1 MLVLVPQVAGAQFK
15 QKEKVDPGGSNK
27 VVDRTDR
34 TVDLAGRAAQ
44 GSQGAQTGTRGDG
57 NQGAQTGT
65 RGDGSQGAQTGNRS
79 EGSLGTP
86 SSPNKEGSQGTQ
98 TGILNSGS
106 LMGESSPAGEEALV
120 LTLEDALKIALSEN
134 VSVKVADKEVERVKY
149 ARKGSYASLFPQ
161 IDGSASYQ
169 RTIKKQVMYM
179 DFDMGSL
186 TGMAAGG
193 ESQTANA
200 EAAAGSG
207 SGSGSGS
214 AAGNG
219 SGTGTTPGSTASG
232 SGQGSKGRTAGGGI
246 EVGRWNTFS
255 TGVSASLPLVNAQLW
270 KSLEVAGQ
278 DVELAVEKAR
288 SSRLSMVTQVKQAF
302 YGVLLAKEALK
313 VYQEVYD
320 NALESFTQTERRY
333 QVQKASELDYNRAKA
348 TVQNAIPQVYE
359 SANQVALAL
368 WQLKAILGMDLDRE
382 IDVAGALPDWADE
395 MFYDIHRHDD
405 VSLED
410 NSTMRQLAIQAEELA
425 NAVKMQQYASL
436 PSLALS
442 FNYSINA
449 MTNDF
454 NFSEYRWSPY
464 SFVGLSLQVPIF
476 AGGRRY
482 HAVKQA
488 QVQRDEL
495 RMQLR
500 DTERQLKI
508 AVGRYLSQMETK
520 MKSYQAAQVAEETA
534 RKAYEIAAKSYQV
547 GRSTITDLNSA
558 QLSLTQAQLAV
569 SQAIYEFVLA
579 KANLEETLGYD
590 FTE

>member
-1 MLVLVPQVAGAQFK
+1 MKVIFPIVSVVLALVPVGAGAQY
-15 QKEKVDPGGSNK
+15 KEKEMVDPGGSNK
-27 VVDRTDR
+27 VVDRTER
-34 TVDLAGRAAQ
+34 TVGLAGEA
-44 GSQGAQTGTRGDG
+44 GSQT
-57 NQGAQTGT
+57 
-65 RGDGSQGAQTGNRS
+65 
-79 EGSLGTP
+79 
-86 SSPNKEGSQGTQ
+86 
-98 TGILNSGS
+98 
-106 LMGESSPAGEEALV
+106 LV

-134 VSVKVADKEVERVKY
+134 VAVKVADKEVERAQY
-149 ARKGSYASLFPQ
+149 ARKGTYASLFPQ

-169 RTIKKQVMYM
+169 RTIKKQVVYM

-193 ESQTANA
+193 ETQTANA
-200 EAAAGSG
+200 EAAAGNGSASGTSG
-207 SGSGSGS
+207 S
-214 AAGNG
+214 
-219 SGTGTTPGSTASG
+219 ASG
-232 SGQGSKGRTAGGGI
+232 SGQGSSKGRTAGGGI

-302 YGVLLAKEALK
+302 FGVLLAKEALK

-333 QVQKASELDYNRAKA
+333 QVQKASELDYNRAKS

-368 WQLKAILGMDLDRE
+368 WQLKAVLGMDLDTE

-425 NAVKMQQYASL
+425 NAVKMQKYASL
-436 PSLALS
+436 PSLALT

-488 QVQRDEL
+488 IVQQDEL
-495 RMQLR
+495 RMQR
-500 DTERQLKI
+500 EDTGRQLKI

-534 RKAYEIAAKSYQV
+534 RKAYGIAAKSYQV

-558 QLSLTQAQLAV
+558 QLALTQAQLAV
-569 SQAIYEFVLA
+569 SQAIYEFVVA
-579 KANLEETLGYD
+579 KASLEETLGYD

>member
-1 MLVLVPQVAGAQFK
+1 M
-15 QKEKVDPGGSNK
+15 VDPGGSNK

-34 TVDLAGRAAQ
+34 TAVLAGEA
-44 GSQGAQTGTRGDG
+44 GSET
-57 NQGAQTGT
+57 
-65 RGDGSQGAQTGNRS
+65 
-79 EGSLGTP
+79 
-86 SSPNKEGSQGTQ
+86 
-98 TGILNSGS
+98 
-106 LMGESSPAGEEALV
+106 LV

-149 ARKGSYASLFPQ
+149 ARKGTYASLFPQ

-193 ESQTANA
+193 ETQTANA
-200 EAAAGSG
+200 EAAAGNGTASGTSG
-207 SGSGSGS
+207 S
-214 AAGNG
+214 
-219 SGTGTTPGSTASG
+219 ASG
-232 SGQGSKGRTAGGGI
+232 SGQGSSKGRTAGGGI

-302 YGVLLAKEALK
+302 FGVLLAKEALK

-320 NALESFTQTERRY
+320 NALESFTQTERRF
-333 QVQKASELDYNRAKA
+333 QVQKASELDYNRAKS

-368 WQLKAILGMDLDRE
+368 WQLKAVLGMDLDTE

-425 NAVKMQQYASL
+425 NAVKMQKYASL
-436 PSLALS
+436 PSLALT

-488 QVQRDEL
+488 IVQQDEL
-495 RMQLR
+495 RMQR
-500 DTERQLKI
+500 EDTGRQLKI

-534 RKAYEIAAKSYQV
+534 RKAYGIAAKSYQV

-558 QLSLTQAQLAV
+558 QLALTQAQLAV
-569 SQAIYEFVLA
+569 SQAIYEFVVA
-579 KANLEETLGYD
+579 KASLEETLGYD

>member
-1 MLVLVPQVAGAQFK
+1 M
-15 QKEKVDPGGSNK
+15 VDPGGSNK

-34 TVDLAGRAAQ
+34 TAVLAGEA
-44 GSQGAQTGTRGDG
+44 GSET
-57 NQGAQTGT
+57 
-65 RGDGSQGAQTGNRS
+65 
-79 EGSLGTP
+79 
-86 SSPNKEGSQGTQ
+86 
-98 TGILNSGS
+98 
-106 LMGESSPAGEEALV
+106 LV
-120 LTLEDALKIALSEN
+120 LMLEDALKIALSEN

-149 ARKGSYASLFPQ
+149 ARKGTYASLFPQ

-193 ESQTANA
+193 ETQTANA
-200 EAAAGSG
+200 EAAAGNGTASGTSG
-207 SGSGSGS
+207 S
-214 AAGNG
+214 
-219 SGTGTTPGSTASG
+219 ASG
-232 SGQGSKGRTAGGGI
+232 SGQGSSKGRTAGGGI

-302 YGVLLAKEALK
+302 FGVLLAKEALK

-333 QVQKASELDYNRAKA
+333 QVQKASELDYNRAKS

-368 WQLKAILGMDLDRE
+368 WQLKAVLGMDLDTE

-425 NAVKMQQYASL
+425 NAVKMQKYASL
-436 PSLALS
+436 PSLALT

-488 QVQRDEL
+488 IVQQDEL
-495 RMQLR
+495 RMQR
-500 DTERQLKI
+500 EDTGRQLKI

-534 RKAYEIAAKSYQV
+534 RKAYGIAAKSYQV

-558 QLSLTQAQLAV
+558 QLALTQAQLAV
-569 SQAIYEFVLA
+569 SQAIYEFVVA
-579 KANLEETLGYD
+579 KASLEETLGYD

>member
-1 MLVLVPQVAGAQFK
+1 MGKYISIVTAMLLLVAQFAGAQFMPK
-15 QKEKVDPGGSNK
+15 DKVDPGGSGK
-27 VVDRTDR
+27 VTDRTDR
-34 TVDLAGRAAQ
+34 TLDPAARPDKAD
-44 GSQGAQTGTRGDG
+44 SAT
-57 NQGAQTGT
+57 
-65 RGDGSQGAQTGNRS
+65 
-79 EGSLGTP
+79 
-86 SSPNKEGSQGTQ
+86 
-98 TGILNSGS
+98 
-106 LMGESSPAGEEALV
+106 LV

-134 VSVKVADKEVERVKY
+134 VSVKVADKEVERVRY

-186 TGMAAGG
+186 SGMAEGG
-193 ESQTANA
+193 EEQTA
-200 EAAAGSG
+200 AALAME
-207 SGSGSGS
+207 
-214 AAGNG
+214 
-219 SGTGTTPGSTASG
+219 
-232 SGQGSKGRTAGGGI
+232 GQGSGPVTRASAPGGGGRTPGGGI

-255 TGVSASLPLVNAQLW
+255 TGLSASLPLVNAQVW
-270 KSLEVAGQ
+270 QSLKIAGE

-288 SSRLSMVTQVKQAF
+288 SSRLGMVTQVKQAF
-302 YGVLLAKEALK
+302 YAVLLAKEALL
-313 VYQEVYD
+313 VYREVYD

-333 QVQKASELDYNRAKA
+333 NVQKASELDYIRAKA
-348 TVQNAIPQVYE
+348 SVQNAIPQVYE
-359 SANQVALAL
+359 SANQVAIAL
-368 WQLKAILGMDLDRE
+368 WQLKAVLGMDLDAE
-382 IDVAGALPDWADE
+382 IDVAGSLQDWAGQ
-395 MFYDIHRHDD
+395 MFYDIHSHDGAT
-405 VSLED
+405 LED
-410 NSTMRQLAIQAEELA
+410 NSTMRQLAIQADELA
-425 NAVKMQQYASL
+425 DAVRMQKYAAL
-436 PSLALS
+436 PTLALA

-495 RMQLR
+495 QMQLR

-508 AVGRYLSQMETK
+508 ALRQYLSQMETK
-520 MKSYQAAQVAEETA
+520 MMSYQSAQVAEQTA
-534 RKAYEIAAKSYQV
+534 RKAYDIAFKSYQV

-569 SQAIYEFVLA
+569 SQAIYEFVIA
-579 KANLEETLGYD
+579 KAHLEETLGYD
-590 FTE
+590 FGSAGM

>member
-1 MLVLVPQVAGAQFK
+1 MKVLFPIVSVVLALVPLGAGAQY
-15 QKEKVDPGGSNK
+15 KEKEMVDPGGSNR

-34 TVDLAGRAAQ
+34 TAVLAGEA
-44 GSQGAQTGTRGDG
+44 GSET
-57 NQGAQTGT
+57 
-65 RGDGSQGAQTGNRS
+65 
-79 EGSLGTP
+79 
-86 SSPNKEGSQGTQ
+86 
-98 TGILNSGS
+98 
-106 LMGESSPAGEEALV
+106 LV

-134 VSVKVADKEVERVKY
+134 VSVKVADKEVERARY
-149 ARKGSYASLFPQ
+149 ARKGTYASLFPQ

-179 DFDMGSL
+179 DFDMGNL

-193 ESQTANA
+193 ETQTANA
-200 EAAAGSG
+200 EAAAG
-207 SGSGSGS
+207 
-214 AAGNG
+214 N
-219 SGTGTTPGSTASG
+219 GTGTASGTSGSASG
-232 SGQGSKGRTAGGGI
+232 SGQGSSKGRTAGGGI

-302 YGVLLAKEALK
+302 FGVLLAKEALK

-333 QVQKASELDYNRAKA
+333 QVQKASELDYNRAKS

-368 WQLKAILGMDLDRE
+368 WQLKAVLGMDLDTE

-425 NAVKMQQYASL
+425 NAVKMQKYASL
-436 PSLALS
+436 PSLALT

-488 QVQRDEL
+488 KVQQDEL
-495 RMQLR
+495 RMQR
-500 DTERQLKI
+500 EDTGRQLKI

-534 RKAYEIAAKSYQV
+534 RKAYGIAAKSYQV

-558 QLSLTQAQLAV
+558 QLALTQSQLAV
-569 SQAIYEFVLA
+569 SQAIYEFVVA
-579 KANLEETLGYD
+579 KASLEETLGYD

>member
-1 MLVLVPQVAGAQFK
+1 MKVIFPIVSVVLALVPVGAGAQY
-15 QKEKVDPGGSNK
+15 KEKEMVDPGGSNK
-27 VVDRTDR
+27 VVDRTER
-34 TVDLAGRAAQ
+34 TVGLAGEA
-44 GSQGAQTGTRGDG
+44 GSQT
-57 NQGAQTGT
+57 
-65 RGDGSQGAQTGNRS
+65 
-79 EGSLGTP
+79 
-86 SSPNKEGSQGTQ
+86 
-98 TGILNSGS
+98 
-106 LMGESSPAGEEALV
+106 LV

-134 VSVKVADKEVERVKY
+134 VAVKVADKEVERAQY
-149 ARKGSYASLFPQ
+149 ARKGTYASLFPQ

-186 TGMAAGG
+186 SGMAEGG
-193 ESQTANA
+193 EEQTA
-200 EAAAGSG
+200 AALAALDEPLTRASQSSG
-207 SGSGSGS
+207 R
-214 AAGNG
+214 
-219 SGTGTTPGSTASG
+219 
-232 SGQGSKGRTAGGGI
+232 GRTAGGGI

-255 TGVSASLPLVNAQLW
+255 TGVSAALPLVNAQLW

-302 YGVLLAKEALK
+302 FGVLLAKEALK

-333 QVQKASELDYNRAKA
+333 QVQKASELDYNRAKS

-368 WQLKAILGMDLDRE
+368 WQLKAVLGMDLDTE

-425 NAVKMQQYASL
+425 NAVKMQKYASL
-436 PSLALS
+436 PSLALT

-488 QVQRDEL
+488 IVQQDEL
-495 RMQLR
+495 RMQR
-500 DTERQLKI
+500 EDTGRQLKI

-534 RKAYEIAAKSYQV
+534 RKAYGIAAKSYQV

-558 QLSLTQAQLAV
+558 QLALTQAQLAV
-569 SQAIYEFVLA
+569 SQAIYEFVVA
-579 KANLEETLGYD
+579 KASLEETLGYD

>member
-1 MLVLVPQVAGAQFK
+1 MGIYWIDNQYFMKKYLPIVLSALCLVPGGARAQVIPK
-15 QKEKVDPGGSNK
+15 DKVDPGGSNK
-27 VVDRTDR
+27 IVDRTDR
-34 TVDLAGRAAQ
+34 ALDLQARKAADLDARKADREQ
-44 GSQGAQTGTRGDG
+44 APT
-57 NQGAQTGT
+57 
-65 RGDGSQGAQTGNRS
+65 
-79 EGSLGTP
+79 
-86 SSPNKEGSQGTQ
+86 
-98 TGILNSGS
+98 
-106 LMGESSPAGEEALV
+106 LV

-134 VSVKVADKEVERVKY
+134 VSVKVADKEVERAEY
-149 ARKGSYASLFPQ
+149 ARKGTYASLFPQ

-186 TGMAAGG
+186 SGMAEGG
-193 ESQTANA
+193 EEQTA
-200 EAAAGSG
+200 
-207 SGSGSGS
+207 S
-214 AAGNG
+214 AM
-219 SGTGTTPGSTASG
+219 ASG
-232 SGQGSKGRTAGGGI
+232 RTSGGGI

-255 TGVSASLPLVNAQLW
+255 TGVSASLPLVSAQLW

-288 SSRLSMVTQVKQAF
+288 SSRLAMVTQVKQAF

-320 NALESFTQTERRY
+320 NALESFTQTERRFN
-333 QVQKASELDYNRAKA
+333 VQKASELDYNRAKS

-368 WQLKAILGMDLDRE
+368 WQLKAVLGMDLDTE

-395 MFYDIHRHDD
+395 MFYDIHSHDD

-410 NSTMRQLAIQAEELA
+410 NTTMRQLAIQAEELA
-425 NAVKMQQYASL
+425 NAVKMQRYASL
-436 PSLALS
+436 PTLALS
-442 FNYSINA
+442 FSYSINA

-464 SFVGLSLQVPIF
+464 SFVGLCLLVPIF

-488 QVQRDEL
+488 QVQRDDL
-495 RMQLR
+495 RMQLN

-508 AVGRYLSQMETK
+508 AIRQYLSQMETG
-520 MKSYQAAQVAEETA
+520 MKSYQAACVAEETA
-534 RKAYEIAAKSYQV
+534 RKAYGIAAKSYQV
-547 GRSTITDLNSA
+547 GRSTITDLSSA
-558 QLSLTQAQLAV
+558 QLALTQAQLSV
-569 SQAIYEFVLA
+569 SQAIYGFVIA
-579 KANLEETLGYD
+579 KANLEEVLGCD

>member
-1 MLVLVPQVAGAQFK
+1 MKVLFPIVSVVLALVPLGAGAQY
-15 QKEKVDPGGSNK
+15 KEKEMVDPGGSNR

-34 TVDLAGRAAQ
+34 TAVLAGEA
-44 GSQGAQTGTRGDG
+44 GSET
-57 NQGAQTGT
+57 
-65 RGDGSQGAQTGNRS
+65 
-79 EGSLGTP
+79 
-86 SSPNKEGSQGTQ
+86 
-98 TGILNSGS
+98 
-106 LMGESSPAGEEALV
+106 LV

-149 ARKGSYASLFPQ
+149 ARKGTYASLFPQ

-193 ESQTANA
+193 ETQTANA
-200 EAAAGSG
+200 EAAAGNGTASGTSG
-207 SGSGSGS
+207 S
-214 AAGNG
+214 
-219 SGTGTTPGSTASG
+219 ASG
-232 SGQGSKGRTAGGGI
+232 SGQGSSKGRTAGGGI

-302 YGVLLAKEALK
+302 FGVLLAKEALK

-320 NALESFTQTERRY
+320 NALESFTQTERRF
-333 QVQKASELDYNRAKA
+333 QVQKASELDYNRAKS

-368 WQLKAILGMDLDRE
+368 WQLKAVLGMDLDTE

-425 NAVKMQQYASL
+425 NAVKMQKYASL
-436 PSLALS
+436 PSLALT

-488 QVQRDEL
+488 IVQQDEL
-495 RMQLR
+495 RMQR
-500 DTERQLKI
+500 EDTGRQLKI

-534 RKAYEIAAKSYQV
+534 RKAYGIAAKSYQV

-558 QLSLTQAQLAV
+558 QLALTQAQLAV
-569 SQAIYEFVLA
+569 SQAIYEFVVA
-579 KANLEETLGYD
+579 KASLEETLVYD

>member
-1 MLVLVPQVAGAQFK
+1 MKVLFPIVSVVLALVPLGAGAQY
-15 QKEKVDPGGSNK
+15 KEKEMVDPGGSNK

-34 TVDLAGRAAQ
+34 TAVLAG
-44 GSQGAQTGTRGDG
+44 
-57 NQGAQTGT
+57 
-65 RGDGSQGAQTGNRS
+65 
-79 EGSLGTP
+79 E
-86 SSPNKEGSQGTQ
+86 
-98 TGILNSGS
+98 
-106 LMGESSPAGEEALV
+106 AGVETLV

-149 ARKGSYASLFPQ
+149 ARKGTYASLFPQ

-179 DFDMGSL
+179 DFDMGNL

-193 ESQTANA
+193 ETQTANA
-200 EAAAGSG
+200 EAAAG
-207 SGSGSGS
+207 
-214 AAGNG
+214 N
-219 SGTGTTPGSTASG
+219 GTGTASGTSGSASG
-232 SGQGSKGRTAGGGI
+232 SGQGSSKGRTAGGGI

-302 YGVLLAKEALK
+302 FGVLLAKEALK

-333 QVQKASELDYNRAKA
+333 QVQKASELDYNRAKS

-368 WQLKAILGMDLDRE
+368 WQLKAVLGMDLDTE

-425 NAVKMQQYASL
+425 NAVKMQKYASL
-436 PSLALS
+436 PSLALT

-488 QVQRDEL
+488 KVQQDEL
-495 RMQLR
+495 RMQR
-500 DTERQLKI
+500 EDTGRQLKI

-534 RKAYEIAAKSYQV
+534 RKAYGIAAKSYQV

-558 QLSLTQAQLAV
+558 QLTLTQAQLAV
-569 SQAIYEFVLA
+569 SQAIYEFVVA
-579 KANLEETLGYD
+579 KASLEETLGYD

>member
-1 MLVLVPQVAGAQFK
+1 MKVLFPIVSVVLALVPLGAGAQY
-15 QKEKVDPGGSNK
+15 KEKETVDPGGSNK

-34 TVDLAGRAAQ
+34 TAVLAGEA
-44 GSQGAQTGTRGDG
+44 GSET
-57 NQGAQTGT
+57 
-65 RGDGSQGAQTGNRS
+65 
-79 EGSLGTP
+79 
-86 SSPNKEGSQGTQ
+86 
-98 TGILNSGS
+98 
-106 LMGESSPAGEEALV
+106 LV

-149 ARKGSYASLFPQ
+149 ARKGTYASLFPQ

-179 DFDMGSL
+179 DFDMGNL

-193 ESQTANA
+193 ETQTANA
-200 EAAAGSG
+200 EAAAG
-207 SGSGSGS
+207 
-214 AAGNG
+214 N
-219 SGTGTTPGSTASG
+219 GTGTASGTSGSASG
-232 SGQGSKGRTAGGGI
+232 SGQGSSKGRTAGGGI

-302 YGVLLAKEALK
+302 FGVLLAKEALK
-313 VYQEVYD
+313 VYREVYD

-333 QVQKASELDYNRAKA
+333 QVQKASELDYNRAKS

-368 WQLKAILGMDLDRE
+368 WQLKAVLGMDLDTE

-425 NAVKMQQYASL
+425 NAVKMQKYASL
-436 PSLALS
+436 PSLALT

-488 QVQRDEL
+488 IVQQDEL
-495 RMQLR
+495 RMQR
-500 DTERQLKI
+500 EDTGRQLKI

-534 RKAYEIAAKSYQV
+534 RKAYGIAAKSYQV

-558 QLSLTQAQLAV
+558 QLALTQAQLAV
-569 SQAIYEFVLA
+569 SQAIYEFVVA
-579 KANLEETLGYD
+579 KASLAETLGYD

>member
-1 MLVLVPQVAGAQFK
+1 M
-15 QKEKVDPGGSNK
+15 VDPGGSNK

-34 TVDLAGRAAQ
+34 TAVLAGEA
-44 GSQGAQTGTRGDG
+44 GSET
-57 NQGAQTGT
+57 
-65 RGDGSQGAQTGNRS
+65 
-79 EGSLGTP
+79 
-86 SSPNKEGSQGTQ
+86 
-98 TGILNSGS
+98 
-106 LMGESSPAGEEALV
+106 LV
-120 LTLEDALKIALSEN
+120 LMLEDALKIALSEN

-149 ARKGSYASLFPQ
+149 ARKGTYASLFPQ

-193 ESQTANA
+193 ETQTANA
-200 EAAAGSG
+200 EAAAGNGTASGTSG
-207 SGSGSGS
+207 S
-214 AAGNG
+214 
-219 SGTGTTPGSTASG
+219 ASG
-232 SGQGSKGRTAGGGI
+232 SGQGSSKGRTAGGGI

-302 YGVLLAKEALK
+302 FGVLLAKEALK

-333 QVQKASELDYNRAKA
+333 QVQKASELDYNRAKS

-368 WQLKAILGMDLDRE
+368 WQLKAVLGMDLDME

-425 NAVKMQQYASL
+425 NAVKMQKYASL
-436 PSLALS
+436 PSLALT

-488 QVQRDEL
+488 IVQQDEL
-495 RMQLR
+495 RMQR
-500 DTERQLKI
+500 EDTGRQLKI

-534 RKAYEIAAKSYQV
+534 RKAYGIAAKSYQV

-558 QLSLTQAQLAV
+558 QLALTQAQLAV
-569 SQAIYEFVLA
+569 SQAIYEFVVA
-579 KANLEETLGYD
+579 KASLEETLGYD

>member
-1 MLVLVPQVAGAQFK
+1 M
-15 QKEKVDPGGSNK
+15 VDPGGSNR

-34 TVDLAGRAAQ
+34 TAVLAGEA
-44 GSQGAQTGTRGDG
+44 GSET
-57 NQGAQTGT
+57 
-65 RGDGSQGAQTGNRS
+65 
-79 EGSLGTP
+79 
-86 SSPNKEGSQGTQ
+86 
-98 TGILNSGS
+98 
-106 LMGESSPAGEEALV
+106 LV

-149 ARKGSYASLFPQ
+149 ARKGTYASLFPQ

-179 DFDMGSL
+179 DFDMGNL

-193 ESQTANA
+193 ETQTANA
-200 EAAAGSG
+200 EAAAGNGSASGTSG
-207 SGSGSGS
+207 S
-214 AAGNG
+214 
-219 SGTGTTPGSTASG
+219 ASG
-232 SGQGSKGRTAGGGI
+232 SGQGSSKGRTAGGGI

-302 YGVLLAKEALK
+302 FGVLLAKEALK

-333 QVQKASELDYNRAKA
+333 QVQKASELDYNRAKS

-368 WQLKAILGMDLDRE
+368 WQLKAVLGMDLDTE

-425 NAVKMQQYASL
+425 NAVKMQKYASL
-436 PSLALS
+436 PSLALT

-488 QVQRDEL
+488 IVQQDEL
-495 RMQLR
+495 RMQR
-500 DTERQLKI
+500 EDTGRQLKI

-534 RKAYEIAAKSYQV
+534 RKAYGIAAKSYQV

-558 QLSLTQAQLAV
+558 QLALTQAQLAV
-569 SQAIYEFVLA
+569 SQAIYEFVVA
-579 KANLEETLGYD
+579 KASLEETLGYD

>member
-1 MLVLVPQVAGAQFK
+1 MKVIFPIVSVVLALVPVGAGAQY
-15 QKEKVDPGGSNK
+15 KEKDRVDPGGSNK

-34 TVDLAGRAAQ
+34 TAELAGEA
-44 GSQGAQTGTRGDG
+44 GSQT
-57 NQGAQTGT
+57 
-65 RGDGSQGAQTGNRS
+65 
-79 EGSLGTP
+79 
-86 SSPNKEGSQGTQ
+86 
-98 TGILNSGS
+98 
-106 LMGESSPAGEEALV
+106 LV

-134 VSVKVADKEVERVKY
+134 VAVKVADKEVERAQY
-149 ARKGSYASLFPQ
+149 ARKGTYASLFPQ

-186 TGMAAGG
+186 SGMAEGG
-193 ESQTANA
+193 EEQTA
-200 EAAAGSG
+200 AALASLDEPVTRASG
-207 SGSGSGS
+207 SGSGSR
-214 AAGNG
+214 
-219 SGTGTTPGSTASG
+219 
-232 SGQGSKGRTAGGGI
+232 GRTAGGGI

-255 TGVSASLPLVNAQLW
+255 TGVSAALPLVNAQLW

-288 SSRLSMVTQVKQAF
+288 ASRLGMVTQVKQAF
-302 YGVLLAKEALK
+302 FGVLLAKEAQK

-320 NALESFTQTERRY
+320 NALESFTQTERRFN
-333 QVQKASELDYNRAKA
+333 VQKASELDYNRAKA

-368 WQLKAILGMDLDRE
+368 WQLKAVLGMDLETE
-382 IDVAGALPDWADE
+382 IDVAGALPDWAGE
-395 MFYDIHRHDD
+395 MFYDIHSHDD

-410 NSTMRQLAIQAEELA
+410 NSTMRQLAIQAAELA

-436 PSLALS
+436 PTLALS
-442 FNYSINA
+442 FNYSVNA

-454 NFSEYRWSPY
+454 NFSEYKWSPY

-495 RMQLR
+495 RMQLD

-508 AVGRYLSQMETK
+508 AVGQYLSQMETK

-534 RKAYEIAAKSYQV
+534 RKAYDVAAKSYQV

-558 QLSLTQAQLAV
+558 QLALTQAQLAV

-579 KANLEETLGYD
+579 KAGLEETLGYD

>member
-1 MLVLVPQVAGAQFK
+1 MKVLFPIVSVVLALVPLGAGAQY
-15 QKEKVDPGGSNK
+15 KEKEMVDPGGSNR

-34 TVDLAGRAAQ
+34 TAVLAGEA
-44 GSQGAQTGTRGDG
+44 GSET
-57 NQGAQTGT
+57 
-65 RGDGSQGAQTGNRS
+65 
-79 EGSLGTP
+79 
-86 SSPNKEGSQGTQ
+86 
-98 TGILNSGS
+98 
-106 LMGESSPAGEEALV
+106 LV

-149 ARKGSYASLFPQ
+149 ARKGTYASLFPQ

-179 DFDMGSL
+179 DFDMGNL

-193 ESQTANA
+193 ETQTANA
-200 EAAAGSG
+200 EAAAG
-207 SGSGSGS
+207 
-214 AAGNG
+214 N
-219 SGTGTTPGSTASG
+219 GTGTASGTSGSASG
-232 SGQGSKGRTAGGGI
+232 SGQGSSKGRTAGGGI

-302 YGVLLAKEALK
+302 FGVLLAKEALK

-333 QVQKASELDYNRAKA
+333 QVQKASELDYNRAKS

-368 WQLKAILGMDLDRE
+368 WQLKAVLGMDLDTE

-425 NAVKMQQYASL
+425 NAVKMQKYASL
-436 PSLALS
+436 PSLALT

-488 QVQRDEL
+488 IVQQDEL
-495 RMQLR
+495 RMQR
-500 DTERQLKI
+500 EDTGRQLKI

-534 RKAYEIAAKSYQV
+534 RKAYGIAAKSYQV

-558 QLSLTQAQLAV
+558 QLALTQAQLAV
-569 SQAIYEFVLA
+569 SQAIYEFVVA
-579 KANLEETLGYD
+579 KASLEETLGYD

>member
-1 MLVLVPQVAGAQFK
+1 M
-15 QKEKVDPGGSNK
+15 VDPGGSNK

-34 TVDLAGRAAQ
+34 TAVLAGEA
-44 GSQGAQTGTRGDG
+44 GSET
-57 NQGAQTGT
+57 
-65 RGDGSQGAQTGNRS
+65 
-79 EGSLGTP
+79 
-86 SSPNKEGSQGTQ
+86 
-98 TGILNSGS
+98 
-106 LMGESSPAGEEALV
+106 LV

-149 ARKGSYASLFPQ
+149 ARKGTYASLFPQ

-193 ESQTANA
+193 ETQTANA
-200 EAAAGSG
+200 EAAAG
-207 SGSGSGS
+207 
-214 AAGNG
+214 NG
-219 SGTGTTPGSTASG
+219 SGTASGTSGSASG
-232 SGQGSKGRTAGGGI
+232 SGQGSSKGRTAGGGI

-333 QVQKASELDYNRAKA
+333 QVQKASELDYNRAKS

-368 WQLKAILGMDLDRE
+368 WQLKAVLGMDLDTE

-425 NAVKMQQYASL
+425 NAVKMQKYASL
-436 PSLALS
+436 PSLALT

-488 QVQRDEL
+488 IVQQDEL
-495 RMQLR
+495 RMQR
-500 DTERQLKI
+500 EDTGRQLKI

-534 RKAYEIAAKSYQV
+534 RKAYGIAAKSYQV

-558 QLSLTQAQLAV
+558 QLALTQAQLAV
-569 SQAIYEFVLA
+569 SQAIYEFVVA
-579 KANLEETLGYD
+579 KASLEETLGYD

>member
-1 MLVLVPQVAGAQFK
+1 MKVLFPIVSVVLALVPLGAGAQY
-15 QKEKVDPGGSNK
+15 KEKEMVDPGGSNR

-34 TVDLAGRAAQ
+34 TAVLAGGA
-44 GSQGAQTGTRGDG
+44 GSET
-57 NQGAQTGT
+57 
-65 RGDGSQGAQTGNRS
+65 
-79 EGSLGTP
+79 
-86 SSPNKEGSQGTQ
+86 
-98 TGILNSGS
+98 
-106 LMGESSPAGEEALV
+106 LV

-149 ARKGSYASLFPQ
+149 ARKGTYASLFPQ

-193 ESQTANA
+193 ETQTANA
-200 EAAAGSG
+200 EAAAG
-207 SGSGSGS
+207 
-214 AAGNG
+214 N
-219 SGTGTTPGSTASG
+219 GTGTASGTSGSASG
-232 SGQGSKGRTAGGGI
+232 SGQGSSKGRTAGGGI

-302 YGVLLAKEALK
+302 FGVLLAKEALK

-333 QVQKASELDYNRAKA
+333 QVQKASELDYNRAKS

-368 WQLKAILGMDLDRE
+368 WQLKAVLGMDLDTE

-425 NAVKMQQYASL
+425 NAVKMQKYASL
-436 PSLALS
+436 PSLALT

-488 QVQRDEL
+488 IVQQDEL
-495 RMQLR
+495 RMQR
-500 DTERQLKI
+500 EDTGRQLKI

-534 RKAYEIAAKSYQV
+534 RKAYGIAAKSYQV

-558 QLSLTQAQLAV
+558 QLALTQAQLAV
-569 SQAIYEFVLA
+569 SQAIYEFVVA
-579 KANLEETLGYD
+579 KASLEETLGYD

>member
-1 MLVLVPQVAGAQFK
+1 MALTLALGVPGGAAAQVMPK
-15 QKEKVDPGGSNK
+15 DPVDLPGSNK

-34 TVDLAGRAAQ
+34 TVSFAAAV
-44 GSQGAQTGTRGDG
+44 SPDGT
-57 NQGAQTGT
+57 A
-65 RGDGSQGAQTGNRS
+65 A
-79 EGSLGTP
+79 P
-86 SSPNKEGSQGTQ
+86 
-98 TGILNSGS
+98 
-106 LMGESSPAGEEALV
+106 LV

-134 VSVKVADKEVERVKY
+134 VSVKVADKEVERAQY
-149 ARKGSYASLFPQ
+149 AKKGTYASLFPQ

-186 TGMAAGG
+186 TGMAEGGEEQTAAALRALDDAPATRAGG
-193 ESQTANA
+193 SS
-200 EAAAGSG
+200 AG
-207 SGSGSGS
+207 
-214 AAGNG
+214 
-219 SGTGTTPGSTASG
+219 
-232 SGQGSKGRTAGGGI
+232 GRTSGGGI

-255 TGVSASLPLVNAQLW
+255 TGISAALPLVNVQLW

-288 SSRLSMVTQVKQAF
+288 SSRLGMVTQVKQAF
-302 YGVLLAKEALK
+302 YGVLLAKEAQK

-320 NALESFTQTERRY
+320 NALESFTQTERRFN
-333 QVQKASELDYNRAKA
+333 VQKASELDYNRAKA

-368 WQLKAILGMDLDRE
+368 WQLKAVLGMDLDTD
-382 IDVAGALPDWADE
+382 IDVAGALPDWADQ
-395 MFYDIHRHDD
+395 MFYDIHSHDD
-405 VSLED
+405 VSLET

-436 PSLALS
+436 PTLALS

-464 SFVGLSLQVPIF
+464 SFVGLSLSVPIF

-482 HAVKQA
+482 HAVRQA

-500 DTERQLKI
+500 DTERQLRI
-508 AVGRYLSQMETK
+508 AVRQYLSQMETG

-547 GRSTITDLNSA
+547 GRSTITDLSSA

-569 SQAIYEFVLA
+569 SQAIYSFVLA
-579 KANLEETLGYD
+579 KANLEEALGHD
-590 FTE
+590 FTEE

>member
-1 MLVLVPQVAGAQFK
+1 MKVLFPIVSVVLALVPLGAGAQY
-15 QKEKVDPGGSNK
+15 KEKEMVDPGGSNR

-34 TVDLAGRAAQ
+34 TAVLAGEAA
-44 GSQGAQTGTRGDG
+44 
-57 NQGAQTGT
+57 
-65 RGDGSQGAQTGNRS
+65 S
-79 EGSLGTP
+79 ET
-86 SSPNKEGSQGTQ
+86 
-98 TGILNSGS
+98 
-106 LMGESSPAGEEALV
+106 LV

-134 VSVKVADKEVERVKY
+134 VSVKVADKEVERARY
-149 ARKGSYASLFPQ
+149 ARKGTYASLFPQ

-193 ESQTANA
+193 ETQTAHA
-200 EAAAGSG
+200 EAAASNGSASGTSG
-207 SGSGSGS
+207 S
-214 AAGNG
+214 
-219 SGTGTTPGSTASG
+219 ASG
-232 SGQGSKGRTAGGGI
+232 SGQGSSKGKTAGGGI

-302 YGVLLAKEALK
+302 FGVLLAKEALK

-333 QVQKASELDYNRAKA
+333 QVQKASELDYNRAKS

-368 WQLKAILGMDLDRE
+368 WQLKAVLGMDLDTE

-425 NAVKMQQYASL
+425 NAVKMQKYASL
-436 PSLALS
+436 PSLALT

-488 QVQRDEL
+488 IVQQDEL
-495 RMQLR
+495 RMQR
-500 DTERQLKI
+500 EDTGRQLKI

-534 RKAYEIAAKSYQV
+534 RKAYGIAAKSYQV

-558 QLSLTQAQLAV
+558 QLALTQAQLAV
-569 SQAIYEFVLA
+569 SQAIYEFVVA
-579 KANLEETLGYD
+579 KASLEETLGYD

>member
-1 MLVLVPQVAGAQFK
+1 M
-15 QKEKVDPGGSNK
+15 VDPGGSNK

-34 TVDLAGRAAQ
+34 TAVLAGEA
-44 GSQGAQTGTRGDG
+44 GSET
-57 NQGAQTGT
+57 
-65 RGDGSQGAQTGNRS
+65 
-79 EGSLGTP
+79 
-86 SSPNKEGSQGTQ
+86 
-98 TGILNSGS
+98 
-106 LMGESSPAGEEALV
+106 LV

-149 ARKGSYASLFPQ
+149 ARKGTYASLFPQ

-193 ESQTANA
+193 ETQTANA
-200 EAAAGSG
+200 EAAAGNGTASGTSG
-207 SGSGSGS
+207 S
-214 AAGNG
+214 
-219 SGTGTTPGSTASG
+219 ASG
-232 SGQGSKGRTAGGGI
+232 SGQGSSKGRTAGGGI

-302 YGVLLAKEALK
+302 FGVLLAKEALK

-333 QVQKASELDYNRAKA
+333 QVQKASELDYNRAKS

-368 WQLKAILGMDLDRE
+368 WQLKAVLGMDLDTE

-425 NAVKMQQYASL
+425 NAVKMQKYASL
-436 PSLALS
+436 PSLALT

-488 QVQRDEL
+488 IVQQDEL
-495 RMQLR
+495 RMQR
-500 DTERQLKI
+500 EDTGRQLKI

-534 RKAYEIAAKSYQV
+534 RKAYGIAAKSYQV

-558 QLSLTQAQLAV
+558 QLALTQAQLAV
-569 SQAIYEFVLA
+569 SQAIYEFVVA
-579 KANLEETLGYD
+579 KASLEETLGYD